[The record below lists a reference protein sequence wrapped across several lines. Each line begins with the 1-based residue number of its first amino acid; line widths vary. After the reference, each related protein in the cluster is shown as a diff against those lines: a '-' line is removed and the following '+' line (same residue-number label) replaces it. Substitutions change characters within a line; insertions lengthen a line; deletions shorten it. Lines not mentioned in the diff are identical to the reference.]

1 MEFWKISIHHYEFD
15 SFSILKEFSDICGSI
30 NKYKLLKLCNETC
43 QHLDNLFNLVN
54 QYFSNDQWLTLQ
66 NNADIKFPFNVQDGP
81 MDFIIIEYVI
91 EYEKFI
97 DLVSDSILQLTFK
110 EQYLPKFGVTL
121 QKNIQSYLKRLLN
134 TPSFSNYIFV
144 SGCIF
149 FI

>member
-1 MEFWKISIHHYEFD
+1 MKHVNIWI
-15 SFSILKEFSDICGSI
+15 IC
-30 NKYKLLKLCNETC
+30 
-43 QHLDNLFNLVN
+43 LVN
-54 QYFSNDQWLTLQ
+54 QYFSNDQCLTLQ
-66 NNADIKFPFNVQDGP
+66 NNAGIKFPFNVQDGP
-81 MDFIIIEYVI
+81 MDFIIIKYVI

-110 EQYLPKFGVTL
+110 EQYLPNFGVTL